1 MSNRLKL
8 FILICIGCFLPA
20 FSNAQTRSIISNLA
34 NPAIGMSALFLGQ
47 AAPNLDEPFGMQFQE
62 AELSVIS
69 TVDPYWTLAANL
81 VFGAN
86 PNDGIPDTVEAEEAY
101 ATTDS
106 IPNIL
111 LKVGEMRAQFGK
123 HGLLHT
129 HAFPFIQAP
138 IIMGNSIGM
147 EGFKDAGIQAAWLSP
162 LPWFCELTAGAYTAV
177 ANDGVTGVGDA
188 VGQGNH
194 PLDFNSTSH
203 DNIPYLVHLKNL
215 VDVDEDTTMEL
226 GASDLTGM
234 GDDGLH
240 HAVYGADLTFRNVPL
255 RQSNQR
261 GWILQGEYIKKVS
274 YSDDTYNQ
282 ETDGWY
288 GSFQYRMDQEWW
300 SGVRVEECYNATPDL
315 AVDPTENSLP
325 GNVQRVSADIAWLA
339 SEFSEVRAEY
349 SYARNDAG
357 TVDNRAMLQF
367 NYVIGF
373 HPPHSY

>member
-1 MSNRLKL
+1 MSRSIRLLL
-8 FILICIGCFLPA
+8 FSLLLGVPA
-20 FSNAQTRSIISNLA
+20 FGLAQTRSIISNLA

-47 AAPNLDEPFGMQFQE
+47 EAPNVSQSGLNGIQFQE

-81 VFGAN
+81 VFGAD
-86 PNDGIPDTVEAEEAY
+86 PAHGIPDSVEAEEAY
-101 ATTDS
+101 ATCDS
-106 IPNIL
+106 IPDIQ

-147 EGFKDAGIQAAWLSP
+147 EGFKDAGIQAAWLTP
-162 LPWFCELTAGAYTAV
+162 LSWFSELTVGAYTPV
-177 ANDGVTGVGDA
+177 ADDESENG
-188 VGQGNH
+188 GQGNH
-194 PLDFNSTSH
+194 PLDFNSPSH
-203 DNIPYLVHLKNL
+203 DNIPYLAHLKNL
-215 VDVDEDTTMEL
+215 IDVDDDTTMEL

-255 RQSNQR
+255 RESNQK

-274 YSDDTYNQ
+274 YNDGVYNQ

-288 GSFQYRMDQEWW
+288 GSFQNRLSQEWW
-300 SGVRVEECYNATPDL
+300 TGVRYEQCFNATPDTQ
-315 AVDPTENSLP
+315 VDPTENSLP
-325 GNVQRVSADIAWLA
+325 GHVQRVSADIAWLA

-349 SYARNDAG
+349 SFARNDAG
-357 TVDNRAMLQF
+357 SVDNRAMLQF

>member
-1 MSNRLKL
+1 MSKRFML
-8 FILICIGCFLPA
+8 FILAGALFFAPWSA
-20 FSNAQTRSIISNLA
+20 NAQTRSIISNLA

-47 AAPNLDEPFGMQFQE
+47 AAPNLNQPIGMQFQE

-106 IPNIL
+106 IPDIQ

-138 IIMGNSIGM
+138 IIMGNTIGM
-147 EGFKDAGIQAAWLSP
+147 EGFKDAGIQASWLSP
-162 LPWFCELTAGAYTAV
+162 LPWFCELTLGAYTPV
-177 ANDGVTGVGDA
+177 SDDIN
-188 VGQGNH
+188 GQGNH
-194 PLDFNSTSH
+194 PLDFNASSQ

-215 VDVDEDTTMEL
+215 FDVDEDTTMEL

-234 GDDGLH
+234 GADDLH
-240 HAVYGADLTFRNVPL
+240 HAVYGVDLTLRNVPL

-261 GWILQGEYIKKVS
+261 GWILQGEFMKKVS
-274 YSDDTYNQ
+274 YNDSVYNQ
-282 ETDGWY
+282 ETQGWY
-288 GSFQYRMDQEWW
+288 GSYQYRLDQEWW
-300 SGVRVEECYNATPDL
+300 TGVRYEQCYNTTPDL
-315 AVDPTENSLP
+315 QVDTTENSLP
-325 GNVQRVSADIAWLA
+325 GHVQRASLDLAWLA

-357 TVDNRAMLQF
+357 VVDNRAMLQF